1 MRLRH
6 DVKLVWA
13 LARRGLNEILRVP
26 GASIPGI
33 LAPTIFMIGGYSMFG
48 RLDFLPGFEGASY
61 LNWIFPIGMLQS
73 AAFTGAATGVNL
85 ARDIESGWFDRL
97 LLSPVPRGAIL
108 SGIVASAAIR
118 LMLPSAFLLTIGWLV
133 GLNWPGFDGFL
144 IALVLSCTFAAA
156 MACWSCA
163 LAIHFGSQDAAPL
176 MQSTGFILVQFS
188 TAFAPLILLSS
199 WLRQVAE
206 LNPVTYVLG
215 GVRQGFIA
223 EVSWTDSWPAIV
235 AVTGLLVLT
244 MAISLRSIVRVG
256 R

>member
-85 ARDIESGWFDRL
+85 ARDIESGWFDRM
-97 LLSPVPRGAIL
+97 LLSPISRGTIL
-108 SGIVASAAIR
+108 AGIVVSAMIR
-118 LMLPSAFLLTIGWLV
+118 LLLPVVLLLCIGWMV
-133 GLNWPGFDGFL
+133 GMAWPGFDGIL
-144 IALVLSCTFAAA
+144 IALPLAMVFTAA
-156 MACWSCA
+156 MASWSCS
-163 LAIHFGSQDAAPL
+163 LAMRFGSQDAAPL
-176 MQSTGFILVQFS
+176 MQSTGFVLVQFS
-188 TAFAPLILLSS
+188 TAFAPLALLAP
-199 WLRQVAE
+199 WLRGVAQA
-206 LNPVTYVLG
+206 NPTSYVIA
-215 GVRQGFIA
+215 GVRQGF
-223 EVSWTDSWPAIV
+223 VSGVTWADTWPAV
-235 AVTGLLVLT
+235 LAVGGLLLLATVL
-244 MAISLRSIVRVG
+244 SLRAIGRVG